1 MHADGGGED
10 TVLCTLAV
18 KEGREA
24 DEAGQREP
32 PEGQERR
39 RKERGEVPP
48 ADLASQLRS
57 SNCHVI
63 RNRFQNH

>member
-39 RKERGEVPP
+39 RKERGEVRKKIIELSTP
-48 ADLASQLRS
+48 
-57 SNCHVI
+57 NYY
-63 RNRFQNH
+63 NEK